1 MSEVVVSAANG
12 ACRIELNRPDCGNLV
27 TTGMV
32 GELARA
38 LQSVAADVK
47 LVVITGR
54 GADFCKGRDYQSAP
68 ESAVADKG
76 APSALDIRER
86 MTGPMM
92 TLYTLLREAPVP
104 TLSVVR
110 GAAYGFG
117 CALAGGAY
125 FMGAMFVSPDSAFDI
140 NGVVMM
146 LFATLIGG
154 IGTIEGPVIGVL
166 VWFALRELLTGP
178 VGLQGGWYLM
188 VMGGVAM
195 T

>member
-1 MSEVVVSAANG
+1 QLRRTAGTRCAHPPDESGDGGGGCRGRKNYRRKRADLRKSMSEVVVSAANG

-92 TLYTLLREAPVP
+92 TL
-104 TLSVVR
+104 
-110 GAAYGFG
+110 
-117 CALAGGAY
+117 
-125 FMGAMFVSPDSAFDI
+125 
-140 NGVVMM
+140 
-146 LFATLIGG
+146 
-154 IGTIEGPVIGVL
+154 
-166 VWFALRELLTGP
+166 
-178 VGLQGGWYLM
+178 
-188 VMGGVAM
+188 
-195 T
+195 